1 MPYFVSESV
10 KLEGACVWLAPQAQV
25 HVTIYLKSNLLV
37 CLKLGHVVLLFRLVM
52 CICLLLTYPRNM
64 TH

>member
-10 KLEGACVWLAPQAQV
+10 KLEGACVWLEPQAQV
-25 HVTIYLKSNLLV
+25 HVTIYLNSNLLV
-37 CLKLGHVVLLFRLVM
+37 CLKLGHVVLLFPLVM